1 MRAAG
6 GNRPAALIGPARRF
20 RAEPHDE
27 PRAAVRIDH
36 RLVAGKLEAHDP
48 SRIAGRRGSM
58 RGSDGGGRPR

>member
-6 GNRPAALIGPARRF
+6 GNRPAVLIGPARSF
-20 RAEPHDE
+20 WAEPHDE

-48 SRIAGRRGSM
+48 SRIAGRRGST
-58 RGSDGGGRPR
+58 RGSDGDSRPR